1 MKELYFNEDIYK
13 SLEGRR
19 KLGDKLFLNT
29 RFYFLMRYFK
39 IILKCRSYAIKGTY
53 NRNMWAKTSKLIFD
67 LLEDCGAKFQ
77 IEGLNNIINNNEP
90 VVYIANHMS
99 TLETMVLPSMI
110 APVQPATFVVKESL
124 LTFPFFGPV
133 MKARDPIAVGR
144 TNPRE
149 DYKKVMSEG
158 ERLLKEGTSIIIF
171 PQSTRSVE
179 FDEKSFGSL
188 GIKLA
193 QKAKVK
199 VIPIALKTD
208 FWANAKFIKDLGAL
222 DRTKE
227 VRIKIGEAMEIHG
240 KGNEEHKAII
250 DFISSNL
257 LSWNGSVK
265 IYEDNKN

>member
-1 MKELYFNEDIYK
+1 MEKLYFNEDKYK
-13 SLEGRR
+13 SPDGKR

-29 RFYFLMRYFK
+29 RFYFLARYFK
-39 IILKCRSYAIKGTY
+39 IILKCRSYAINGTY
-53 NRNMWAKTSKLIFD
+53 NKEMWAKTSKWIFD

-77 IEGLNNIINNNEP
+77 IEGINNVINNKEA

-99 TLETMVLPSMI
+99 TLETMVLPSII
-110 APVQPATFVVKESL
+110 APVQNATFVVKESL

-133 MKARDPIAVGR
+133 MKARSPIAVGR

-158 ERLLKEGTSIIIF
+158 VRLLKEGTSIIIF

-208 FWANAKFIKDLGAL
+208 FWGNAKFIKDLGAL

-227 VRIKIGEAMEIHG
+227 VRLKIGEALEIQG

-257 LSWNGSVK
+257 KEWNASIK
-265 IYEDNKN
+265 SNSK